1 MKRPVK
7 ILLILL
13 GAIVLAVL
21 VVVANVNRSR
31 SAVRGI
37 EVSIRYGKTPP
48 LVDDQTVRDSILAA
62 VPALLQHSV
71 GGVDRDAVVQAAS
84 RVPYLSDVSASVSVS
99 GQVVVRA
106 KQRRPIVRLYYAGRE
121 FYLDAEG
128 CLMPASNLG
137 SCDVLVAG
145 GDFRMPV
152 PADSLWTVAATAA
165 GNRQLADLW
174 RVACFLDSES
184 KYGDLIDQLYVE
196 RDGDLLMVPKLGN
209 HVVELGDA
217 DNLEEKFANLLSFY
231 RKGMPRAGW
240 DTYSRISLKYRDQVV
255 CTKRNETK

>member
-48 LVDDQTVRDSILAA
+48 LVDDQTVRDSILAHI
-62 VPALLQHSV
+62 PALLQHSV
-71 GGVDRDAVVQAAS
+71 AGVDRDAVVDAAS
-84 RVPYLSDVSASVSVS
+84 AVPYLDEVSASVSVS
-99 GQVVVRA
+99 GKVVVRA
-106 KQRRPIVRLYYAGRE
+106 RQRRPVVRLYYGDNE
-121 FYLDAEG
+121 MYLDGKG
-128 CLMPASNLG
+128 CLMPASRIG

-145 GDFRMPV
+145 GDFRMPM
-152 PADSLWTVAATAA
+152 PADSVWRVATSV
-165 GNRQLADLW
+165 GNRQLTDLW
-174 RVACFLDSES
+174 RVACYLDAES
-184 KYGDLIDQLYVE
+184 RYGDLIDQLYVE
-196 RDGDLLMVPKLGN
+196 RDGDLMMVPKLGN
-209 HVVELGDA
+209 HVIELGSA
-217 DNLEEKFANLLSFY
+217 DDLDTKFANLLAFY
-231 RKGMPRAGW
+231 QKGMPRAGW
-240 DTYSRISLKYRDQVV
+240 DTYSRISLKYRGQVV